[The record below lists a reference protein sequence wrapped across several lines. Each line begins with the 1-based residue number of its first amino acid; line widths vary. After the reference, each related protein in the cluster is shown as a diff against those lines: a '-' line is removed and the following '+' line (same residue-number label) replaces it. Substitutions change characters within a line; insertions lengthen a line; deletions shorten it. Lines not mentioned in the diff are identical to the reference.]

1 MLHFKKKKNVKLDF
15 FDTIFLKI
23 LENSAGIVVVKLKQ
37 RKKTVLQFQTLVNL
51 DMVVEAFG
59 NPKKEKK
66 EKKM

>member
-1 MLHFKKKKNVKLDF
+1 MDF

-59 NPKKEKK
+59 NPKKKRKK
-66 EKKM
+66 NVI

>member
-1 MLHFKKKKNVKLDF
+1 MDF

-23 LENSAGIVVVKLKQ
+23 LENSAGIVIVKLKQ

-59 NPKKEKK
+59 NPKK
-66 EKKM
+66 KKM

>member
-1 MLHFKKKKNVKLDF
+1 MDF

-59 NPKKEKK
+59 NPKKRKK
-66 EKKM
+66 EKKCNITKS

>member
-1 MLHFKKKKNVKLDF
+1 MLHFKRKKKVKLDF

-51 DMVVEAFG
+51 DMIVEAFG
-59 NPKKEKK
+59 NPKKKK
-66 EKKM
+66 KVI